1 MTLAQ
6 KHFDQSIAAEAAT
19 DGIDINAL
27 TVYQRL
33 YKNLKDDKAILK
45 NIASISDKIKAKA
58 AMIPNYSDWIKG
70 VIDTGRAA
78 DDDQVTPTLLVWM
91 IDTGALDAAMPLA
104 QLAINTQMASTDEY
118 SRTMPEIIIEQMAE
132 QISAGSEISSPN
144 LQTLIDWVT
153 AKADN
158 GLHINNMPDQIR
170 AKLLKA
176 AGERAEE
183 QDEVEHAIALYEQAL
198 AYNERSG
205 VKKRVDA
212 LKKQIENK

>member
-1 MTLAQ
+1 MTLIRQ
-6 KHFDQSIAAEAAT
+6 HFDQSIAAAAAT
-19 DGIDINAL
+19 DNIDLNAL

-33 YKNLKDDKAILK
+33 YKSLKDDKEILK
-45 NIASISDKIKAKA
+45 NIASIQDKIKAKA
-58 AMIPNYSDWIKG
+58 AMIPNYSDWIQG

-78 DDDQVTPTLLVWM
+78 EDDQVTPTLLVWM
-91 IDTGALDAAMPLA
+91 IDTGALDQAMPLA
-104 QLAINTQMASTDEY
+104 QLAIETQMASTDEY

-132 QISAGSEISSPN
+132 KISAGSDISLPN

-153 AKADN
+153 AKSDN

-183 QDEVEHAIALYEQAL
+183 QEEIEHAIALYEQAL
-198 AYNERSG
+198 AYNERCG
-205 VKKRVDA
+205 VKKRRDA
-212 LKKQIENK
+212 LKKQLEK

>member
-1 MTLAQ
+1 MTLIRQ
-6 KHFDQSIAAEAAT
+6 HFDQSIAAAAAT
-19 DGIDINAL
+19 DNIDINAL

-33 YKNLKDDKAILK
+33 YKSLKDDKAILK
-45 NIASISDKIKAKA
+45 NIASIQDKIKAKA
-58 AMIPNYSDWIKG
+58 AMIPNYSDWIQG

-78 DDDQVTPTLLVWM
+78 EDDQVTPTLLVWM
-91 IDTGALDAAMPLA
+91 IDTGALDQAMPLA
-104 QLAINTQMASTDEY
+104 QLAIETQMASTDEY

-132 QISAGSEISSPN
+132 QISAGSDISLTN

-183 QDEVEHAIALYEQAL
+183 QEEAADIEAFNHAERELANYQAM
-198 AYNERSG
+198 
-205 VKKRVDA
+205 
-212 LKKQIENK
+212 LKIKY

>member
-132 QISAGSEISSPN
+132 QISAGSEISLPN

>member
-1 MTLAQ
+1 MTLLRQ
-6 KHFDQSIAAEAAT
+6 HFDQNIAAEAAT
-19 DGIDINAL
+19 DNIDLNAL

-33 YKNLKDDKAILK
+33 YKSLKDDKAILK
-45 NIASISDKIKAKA
+45 NIASIQDKIKAKA
-58 AMIPNYSDWIKG
+58 AMIPNYSDWIQG

-104 QLAINTQMASTDEY
+104 QLAIETQMASTDEY

-132 QISAGSEISSPN
+132 QISAGRDISLTN

-183 QDEVEHAIALYEQAL
+183 QEEIEHAIALYEQAL
-198 AYNERSG
+198 SYNERCG
-205 VKKRVDA
+205 VKKRLDA
-212 LKKQIENK
+212 LKKQLEK

>member
-1 MTLAQ
+1 MTLLRQ
-6 KHFDQSIAAEAAT
+6 HFDQSNAAEATA
-19 DGIDINAL
+19 DNIDLNAL

-33 YKNLKDDKAILK
+33 YKSLKDDKAILK
-45 NIASISDKIKAKA
+45 NIASIQDKIKAKA
-58 AMIPNYSDWIKG
+58 AMIPNYSDWIQG
-70 VIDTGRAA
+70 VIDTGRAPE
-78 DDDQVTPTLLVWM
+78 DDQVTPTLLVWM
-91 IDTGALDAAMPLA
+91 IDTGALDQAMPLA
-104 QLAINTQMASTDEY
+104 QLAIETQMASTDEY

-132 QISAGSEISSPN
+132 QISAGSDISLTN

-183 QDEVEHAIALYEQAL
+183 QEEIEHAIALYEQAL
-198 AYNERSG
+198 AYNERCG
-205 VKKRVDA
+205 VKKRLDA
-212 LKKQIENK
+212 LKKQLEK

>member
-1 MTLAQ
+1 MTLLRQ
-6 KHFDQSIAAEAAT
+6 HFDQSNAAEATA
-19 DGIDINAL
+19 DNIDLNAL

-33 YKNLKDDKAILK
+33 YKSLKDDKAILK
-45 NIASISDKIKAKA
+45 NIASIQDKIKAKA
-58 AMIPNYSDWIKG
+58 AMIPNYSDWIQG

-78 DDDQVTPTLLVWM
+78 EDDQVTPTLLVWM
-91 IDTGALDAAMPLA
+91 IDTGALDQAMPLA
-104 QLAINTQMASTDEY
+104 QLAIETQMASTDEY
-118 SRTMPEIIIEQMAE
+118 SRTMPEIIIEQMVE
-132 QISAGSEISSPN
+132 QISAGSDISLPN

-183 QDEVEHAIALYEQAL
+183 QEEIEHAIALYEQAL
-198 AYNERSG
+198 AYNERCG
-205 VKKRVDA
+205 VKKRLDA
-212 LKKQIENK
+212 LKKQLEK

>member
-1 MTLAQ
+1 MTLLRQ
-6 KHFDQSIAAEAAT
+6 HFDQNIAAAAAT
-19 DGIDINAL
+19 DNIDINAL
-27 TVYQRL
+27 SVYQRL
-33 YKNLKDDKAILK
+33 YKSLKDDKAILK
-45 NIASISDKIKAKA
+45 NIASIQDKIKAKA
-58 AMIPNYSDWIKG
+58 AMIPNYSDWIQG

-91 IDTGALDAAMPLA
+91 IDTGALDQAMPLA
-104 QLAINTQMASTDEY
+104 QLAIETQMASTDEY

-132 QISAGSEISSPN
+132 KISAGSDISLPN

-153 AKADN
+153 AKTDN

-183 QDEVEHAIALYEQAL
+183 EEEIEHALVLYEQAL
-198 AYNERSG
+198 AYNARSG
-205 VKKRVDA
+205 VKKRIDA
-212 LKKQIENK
+212 LKKQLEK

>member
-45 NIASISDKIKAKA
+45 NIVSISDKIKAKA

-104 QLAINTQMASTDEY
+104 QLAIETQMASTDEY

-132 QISAGSEISSPN
+132 QISAGSEISLPN

-205 VKKRVDA
+205 VKKRIVA

>member
-1 MTLAQ
+1 MTLLRQ
-6 KHFDQSIAAEAAT
+6 HFDQSNAAEATA
-19 DGIDINAL
+19 DNIDLNAL
-27 TVYQRL
+27 SVYQRL
-33 YKNLKDDKAILK
+33 YKSLKDDKAILK
-45 NIASISDKIKAKA
+45 NIASIQDKIKAKA
-58 AMIPNYSDWIKG
+58 AMIPNYSDWIQG

-78 DDDQVTPTLLVWM
+78 EDDQVTPTLLVWM
-91 IDTGALDAAMPLA
+91 IDTGALDQAMPLA
-104 QLAINTQMASTDEY
+104 QLAIETQMASTDEY

-132 QISAGSEISSPN
+132 QISAGSDISLTN

-183 QDEVEHAIALYEQAL
+183 QEEIEHAIALYEQAL
-198 AYNERSG
+198 AYNERCG
-205 VKKRVDA
+205 VKKRLDA
-212 LKKQIENK
+212 LKKQLEK